1 MFNLKKRLNTIIFI
15 AIVVWVV
22 VIFYFSSQGPASSN
36 IQSNKTLSAVQK
48 FDDIFQLRENGLLG
62 RGEEFFRE
70 RVLGGRY
77 SSGNAIIRKGAHFGI
92 YMVLGGLSTIFGY
105 VYSKKYLMGIVVGV
119 TLPVTVAVLDEY
131 NQQFVGRKGL
141 LEDVMLDGLGALA
154 GMLIIIFAIV
164 AINSISA
171 LKKSKGD
178 SDGKKID
185 KK

>member
-141 LEDVMLDGLGALA
+141 LEDVILDGLGAFT
-154 GMLIIIFAIV
+154 GMAVMIVIIAI
-164 AINSISA
+164 INSFKK
-171 LKKSKGD
+171 LRGDKNGKKSREK
-178 SDGKKID
+178 
-185 KK
+185 